1 MRDSKNELKKDGR
14 PSFGKGLARLCCAV
28 AFLAAL
34 IWLTPYL
41 VAAFGPLREYNRVL
55 EETGIRPGALYYSDV
70 PQTVDGEFNNRDAIK
85 YRVGKFSGKDD

>member
-1 MRDSKNELKKDGR
+1 MNKLQKDGQV
-14 PSFGKGLARLCCAV
+14 PIAKGIARLCCAV

-55 EETGIRPGALYYSDV
+55 EETDIRPGALYYSDV
-70 PQTVDGEFNNRDAIK
+70 PQTVDGEFNNRDAIR
-85 YRVGKFSGKDD
+85 YRV